1 VVAAIGTTHVVD
13 GRVKPHLV
21 AYRAGFVVA
30 AVVML
35 VGAATAL
42 VVRDADAAE
51 TMRPRDQDVAPL
63 VDAAPV
69 ESAVE

>member
-1 VVAAIGTTHVVD
+1 
-13 GRVKPHLV
+13 
-21 AYRAGFVVA
+21 
-30 AVVML
+30 ML

-51 TMRPRDQDVAPL
+51 TMRPRDQDVAAL